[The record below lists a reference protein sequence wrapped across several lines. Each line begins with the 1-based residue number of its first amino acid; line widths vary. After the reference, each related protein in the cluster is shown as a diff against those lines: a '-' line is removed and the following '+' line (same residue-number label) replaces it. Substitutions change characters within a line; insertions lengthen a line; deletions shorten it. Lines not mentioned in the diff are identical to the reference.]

1 MIHFFSII
9 LPTYNRAH
17 RIKLAIQSIIDQQFV
32 NWELIIVD
40 DASIDNTEELIQPYL
55 SDSRIRY
62 IKNERNQERC
72 VSRNIGVN
80 AAKGDYICFLDSDDY
95 HLPHH
100 LESFYNF
107 LKTNNFPKTFL
118 FSNSFNETENGER
131 SDRVCPRFNSVD
143 QFTYFLRYTVNPQ
156 RWCVHRELLL
166 EQPFDPNVTICEDM
180 DTSLRIA
187 AAGFPIHQIDDRT
200 TVYVAAS
207 DSFTH
212 GDHKKWEK
220 ELFYLKRIF
229 AKLILKTHLPGKEKR
244 RLLSMCY
251 FHLANQMT
259 STKSQRI
266 RFVLKSFLLFP
277 AGYNGRTN
285 KILFVIFLYNLPILG
300 AMVQKSSSFVKRRI

>member
-1 MIHFFSII
+1 MFSII
-9 LPTYNRAH
+9 LPTFNRAN
-17 RIKLAIQSIIDQQFV
+17 RLRKTIESILQQTYPK
-32 NWELIIVD
+32 WELIIID
-40 DASIDNTEELIQPYL
+40 DASTDKTSQVVQPYL
-55 SDSRIRY
+55 SDNRIRY
-62 IKNERNQERC
+62 YRNESNQERC
-72 VSRNIGVN
+72 ISRNRGIRE
-80 AAKGDYICFLDSDDY
+80 AKGEYICFLDSDDY

-107 LKTNNFPKTFL
+107 LKTNNFPKAFL

-131 SDRVCPRFNSVD
+131 SDRVCPRFNLVD
-143 QFTYFLRYTVNPQ
+143 RFTYFLRYTVNPQ

-212 GDHKKWEK
+212 GDSKKWEK

-229 AKLILKTHLPGKEKR
+229 AKPILKKYLPGKEKR

-266 RFVLKSFLLFP
+266 KFVLKSFLLFP

-285 KILFVIFLYNLPILG
+285 KILCVIFLYNLPILG